1 MSHQVI
7 GAMSVAD
14 MQAVSSAESA
24 AVAAHRILRG
34 GRGRLRRRGRPH
46 WPKPAPGPEVRC
58 ASWPPET
65 KGWHGA
71 GDGWSGRWRTVYAR
85 GRSPATAVLDRVSFV
100 TELGHLTDRQLVLE
114 AVPEDEATKLESFRF
129 LDQVV
134 EDPEAILASNTSS
147 IPIAKLGRAT
157 ERPGRVVRAHFSTR
171 SRCYR
176 S

>member
-1 MSHQVI
+1 MRI
-7 GAMSVAD
+7 VASGD
-14 MQAVSSAESA
+14 QGMARS
-24 AVAAHRILRG
+24 
-34 GRGRLRRRGRPH
+34 RRRLERSLENG
-46 WPKPAPGPEVRC
+46 VR
-58 ASWPPET
+58 
-65 KGWHGA
+65 KGKIT
-71 GDGWSGRWRTVYAR
+71 GDCV
-85 GRSPATAVLDRVSFV
+85 AVLDRVSFV
-100 TELGHLTDRQLVLE
+100 TELGDLTDRQLVLE
-114 AVPEDEATKLESFRF
+114 AVPEDEATKLEIFRF